1 MTDTLYDRPDLYDL
15 AAPDDAQMIAFY
27 AKAAGGPG
35 RAVLELACGSGRFTL
50 PMAHTGARV
59 TGGDL
64 SELMLAAARQRADA
78 VGLRIDFVHLDMTDF
93 TLDQRFD
100 SIVIASNSL
109 LHLTDT
115 DSIVNALTSARRHVV
130 PHGQLVFDIF
140 VPSAALL
147 SLPPD
152 QRSPLGAF
160 THPELGPVS
169 LEETIQ
175 YDPISQI
182 SEVTWYW
189 SRPGRPDFVVHPLR
203 MRQIYPQELP
213 LLLARAGWRIA
224 ERFGGFDRSPLGPN
238 SMRQVVIC
246 EVAA

>member
-1 MTDTLYDRPDLYDL
+1 
-15 AAPDDAQMIAFY
+15 
-27 AKAAGGPG
+27 
-35 RAVLELACGSGRFTL
+35 
-50 PMAHTGARV
+50 MARTGARV

-64 SELMLAAARQRADA
+64 SEPMLAAARERAEA
-78 VGLRIDFVHLDMTDF
+78 NGLNIDFVHLDMANF

-115 DSIVNALTSARRHVV
+115 DLIVNALASARRHVA

-152 QRSPLGAF
+152 QRNRLGAF
-160 THPELGPVS
+160 AHPELGPMS
-169 LEETIQ
+169 LEETVK
-175 YDPISQI
+175 YDPISQV
-182 SEVTWYW
+182 SEVMWYW
-189 SRPGRPDFVVHPLR
+189 SRPGMPDFAVHPLR

-213 LLLARAGWRIA
+213 LLLARAGWRIT
-224 ERFGGFDRSPLGPN
+224 ERFGGFDGSALGPN

-246 EVAA
+246 QVAA